1 MKKPDWFKLV
11 EENQQDPY
19 VNSKVPF
26 GVMFTILIAVT
37 AIIFL
42 FPSKTADTNPTP
54 TVEIIQTPLDP
65 ITMPTITT
73 DKEDDAESFDEDSED

>member
-11 EENQQDPY
+11 EEDQQDPY

-26 GVMFTILIAVT
+26 GVMFTIVIAVT
-37 AIIFL
+37 AIFFL

-65 ITMPTITT
+65 ITMPTTSPEE
-73 DKEDDAESFDEDSED
+73 EDDEKHYEDSED

>member
-1 MKKPDWFKLV
+1 MKKPDWFNLI
-11 EENQQDPY
+11 EEDKQDPY

-42 FPSKTADTNPTP
+42 FPSKTAGTNPTP

-65 ITMPTITT
+65 ITMPTTSPEEE
-73 DKEDDAESFDEDSED
+73 EDEAHDEDSED

>member
-11 EENQQDPY
+11 EEDQQDPY

-65 ITMPTITT
+65 ITMPTTSPEE
-73 DKEDDAESFDEDSED
+73 EDDEEHDEDSED